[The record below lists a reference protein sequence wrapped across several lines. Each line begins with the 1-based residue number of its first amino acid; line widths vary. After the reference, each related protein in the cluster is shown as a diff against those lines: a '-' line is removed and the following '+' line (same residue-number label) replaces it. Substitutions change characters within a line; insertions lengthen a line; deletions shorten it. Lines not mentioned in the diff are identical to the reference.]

1 MFGEQVLQGL
11 GAAGWIIGL
20 IAGLGGFLI
29 VVGIIGLLLI
39 EAAKIIWPEDEKEEE
54 VLEHDDTDH

>member
-1 MFGEQVLQGL
+1 MFGEQILRGL
-11 GAAGWIIGL
+11 GVAGWIIGL

-39 EAAKIIWPEDEKEEE
+39 ETAKIIWPADEK
-54 VLEHDDTDH
+54 

>member
-1 MFGEQVLQGL
+1 MFGEQILRGL
-11 GAAGWIIGL
+11 GVAGWIIGL

-39 EAAKIIWPEDEKEEE
+39 EAAKIIWPADADKPEEGGPNE
-54 VLEHDDTDH
+54 

>member
-1 MFGEQVLQGL
+1 MFGEQILRGL
-11 GAAGWIIGL
+11 GVAGWIIGR

-39 EAAKIIWPEDEKEEE
+39 EAAKIIWPADEKEKEDFK
-54 VLEHDDTDH
+54 L

>member
-1 MFGEQVLQGL
+1 MFGEQILRGL
-11 GAAGWIIGL
+11 GVAGWIIGL
-20 IAGLGGFLI
+20 IAGLGAFLI

-39 EAAKIIWPEDEKEEE
+39 EAAKIIWPEDEKEKE

>member
-1 MFGEQVLQGL
+1 MFGEQILRGL
-11 GAAGWIIGL
+11 GVAGWIIGL

-39 EAAKIIWPEDEKEEE
+39 EAAKIIWPSDKKEKEDFE
-54 VLEHDDTDH
+54 L

>member
-1 MFGEQVLQGL
+1 MFGEQILRGL

-39 EAAKIIWPEDEKEEE
+39 EAAKIIWPAEDAKKEIKSKEDFE
-54 VLEHDDTDH
+54 L

>member
-1 MFGEQVLQGL
+1 MFGEQILRGL
-11 GAAGWIIGL
+11 GVAGWIIGL

-39 EAAKIIWPEDEKEEE
+39 EAAKIIWPADEKEEE

>member
-1 MFGEQVLQGL
+1 MFGEQILNGL
-11 GAAGWIIGL
+11 GVAGWIIGL

-39 EAAKIIWPEDEKEEE
+39 EAAKIIWPANEKEEE
-54 VLEHDDTDH
+54 VLGHDDTDH

>member
-1 MFGEQVLQGL
+1 MFGEQILRGL
-11 GAAGWIIGL
+11 SVAGWIIGL

-39 EAAKIIWPEDEKEEE
+39 EAAKIIWPADENEEE

>member
-1 MFGEQVLQGL
+1 MFGEQILRGL
-11 GAAGWIIGL
+11 GVAGWIIGL
-20 IAGLGGFLI
+20 IAGLGVFLI

-39 EAAKIIWPEDEKEEE
+39 EAAKIIWPADEKEEE

>member
-1 MFGEQVLQGL
+1 MFGEQVLRGL
-11 GAAGWIIGL
+11 GVAGWIIGL

-39 EAAKIIWPEDEKEEE
+39 ETAKIIWPADEKEEE

>member
-1 MFGEQVLQGL
+1 MFGEQILRGL
-11 GAAGWIIGL
+11 GVAGWIIGL

-39 EAAKIIWPEDEKEEE
+39 ETAKIIWPADKKEEE
-54 VLEHDDTDH
+54 VLAHDDTDH

>member
-1 MFGEQVLQGL
+1 M
-11 GAAGWIIGL
+11 

-39 EAAKIIWPEDEKEEE
+39 EAAKIIWPADADKPGEGDSE
-54 VLEHDDTDH
+54 

>member
-1 MFGEQVLQGL
+1 MFGEQVLKGL
-11 GAAGWIIGL
+11 GAAGWCIGL
-20 IAGLGGFLI
+20 LAGLGAFLI

-39 EAAKIIWPEDEKEEE
+39 ETAKIIWPEDEKEEE

>member
-1 MFGEQVLQGL
+1 MFGEQILRGL

-39 EAAKIIWPEDEKEEE
+39 EAAKIIWPTDSQKEEE
-54 VLEHDDTDH
+54 ATEDHG

>member
-1 MFGEQVLQGL
+1 MFGEQILRGL
-11 GAAGWIIGL
+11 GVAGWIIGL

-39 EAAKIIWPEDEKEEE
+39 EAAKIIWPADEKGEE

>member
-1 MFGEQVLQGL
+1 MFGEQILRGL
-11 GAAGWIIGL
+11 GVAGWIIGL

-39 EAAKIIWPEDEKEEE
+39 EAAKIIWPADNNEEE
-54 VLEHDDTDH
+54 VLEHDDIDH

>member
-1 MFGEQVLQGL
+1 MFGEQILRGL
-11 GAAGWIIGL
+11 GAAGWLIGL

-39 EAAKIIWPEDEKEEE
+39 EAAKIIWPADEKEKEDFE
-54 VLEHDDTDH
+54 L

>member
-1 MFGEQVLQGL
+1 MFSEQVLKGL
-11 GAAGWIIGL
+11 GAAGWCIGL

-39 EAAKIIWPEDEKEEE
+39 EAAKIIWPADEKEEE
-54 VLEHDDTDH
+54 EDYHVDTV

>member
-1 MFGEQVLQGL
+1 MFGEQILRGL
-11 GAAGWIIGL
+11 GVAGWIIGL

-39 EAAKIIWPEDEKEEE
+39 EAAKIIWPADKKEKEDFE
-54 VLEHDDTDH
+54 L

>member
-1 MFGEQVLQGL
+1 MFGEQILNGL
-11 GAAGWIIGL
+11 GVAGWIIGL

-39 EAAKIIWPEDEKEEE
+39 EAAKIIWPADEKEEE